1 MFGILAIA
9 ASLVITWFGYTAA
22 RKFVRDRLRFVD
34 AAQSGW
40 APILAGVGASLV
52 ATPLA
57 ALIPLIGSG
66 TAIAFVRCRS
76 WATPGLSGAPFNVVP
91 AGK

>member
-9 ASLVITWFGYTAA
+9 ASLVITWFGFTAA

-57 ALIPLIGSG
+57 ALIPLIGTG
-66 TAIAFVRCRS
+66 TAIAFGISV
-76 WATPGLSGAPFNVVP
+76 GFGVFNGQRDIRGTLP
-91 AGK
+91 PSF